1 MLILQRRKGQSL
13 SINNNIKLTIVD
25 TGADWVKLAID
36 APKEIPIL
44 RTELVEAAAENQE
57 ASRTVS
63 REVLDKILKQR
74 SNSGLPCPGEAPRL
88 FSLYSPGVLQVGLPH
103 AALRPRKCRPGR
115 LHFLREALLL
125 HMLPR
130 FLW

>member
-63 REVLDKILKQR
+63 REVLENIPPPVT
-74 SNSGLPCPGEAPRL
+74 SGGASFQPNN
-88 FSLYSPGVLQVGLPH
+88 GV
-103 AALRPRKCRPGR
+103 
-115 LHFLREALLL
+115 E
-125 HMLPR
+125 
-130 FLW
+130 

>member
-1 MLILQRRKGQSL
+1 MLILQRRNGQSL

-74 SNSGLPCPGEAPRL
+74 
-88 FSLYSPGVLQVGLPH
+88 
-103 AALRPRKCRPGR
+103 
-115 LHFLREALLL
+115 
-125 HMLPR
+125 
-130 FLW
+130 

>member
-25 TGADWVKLAID
+25 TGADWVKLAIE

-74 SNSGLPCPGEAPRL
+74 
-88 FSLYSPGVLQVGLPH
+88 
-103 AALRPRKCRPGR
+103 
-115 LHFLREALLL
+115 
-125 HMLPR
+125 
-130 FLW
+130 

>member
-13 SINNNIKLTIVD
+13 SINNNITLTIVD

-63 REVLDKILKQR
+63 KEVLDKILHQK
-74 SNSGLPCPGEAPRL
+74 
-88 FSLYSPGVLQVGLPH
+88 
-103 AALRPRKCRPGR
+103 
-115 LHFLREALLL
+115 
-125 HMLPR
+125 
-130 FLW
+130 

>member
-44 RTELVEAAAENQE
+44 RTNVPPPVTSGGVSFQPNNGVE
-57 ASRTVS
+57 
-63 REVLDKILKQR
+63 
-74 SNSGLPCPGEAPRL
+74 
-88 FSLYSPGVLQVGLPH
+88 
-103 AALRPRKCRPGR
+103 
-115 LHFLREALLL
+115 
-125 HMLPR
+125 
-130 FLW
+130 